1 VNVVVGLVVGV
12 VTVQFLRVGAAQM
25 LASPALAKRNYAD
38 RLVPTSGGI
47 LIVLAVLVIEA
58 GRAILGSLGVGG
70 APDLTIERSLVLFAV
85 FGFGLLGLIDDLL
98 GDGTTRGFKGHIT
111 ALLHGRITTGFLK
124 LFGGAGVA
132 VVLVATP
139 GFATGRRLLV
149 DAVLIALAANLGNLL
164 DRAPGRTIKA
174 ALIAYI
180 PLAIV
185 LGDGAVAVA
194 IAPAMGAAFGLLGD
208 DLRERLMLGDAGAN
222 VIGAVLGL
230 GVVLG
235 RGGVTRTTA
244 LVLLIMA
251 NVAAELVSFSSII
264 DRVPPLRWLDRLG
277 RRTDGPDTAAP
288 EGDQPGSQ
296 SGRS

>member
-1 VNVVVGLVVGV
+1 MSVIVGLLVGA
-12 VTVQFLRVGAAQM
+12 VTVQCLRLGAKDM
-25 LASPALAKRNYAD
+25 LSSPLLTRRNYRDAP
-38 RLVPTSGGI
+38 VPTAGGV

-58 GRAILGSLGVGG
+58 GRAVFGALGVGDDPG
-70 APDLTIERSLVLFAV
+70 LTVERTEVLFAV
-85 FGFGLLGLIDDLL
+85 FAFGLLGMIDDVL
-98 GDGTTRGFKGHIT
+98 GADSTTRGFRGHLS
-111 ALLHGRITTGFLK
+111 ALRRGNITTGFLK

-174 ALIAYI
+174 AMIAYV

-185 LGDGAVAVA
+185 LGTGVVGVA

-208 DLRERLMLGDAGAN
+208 DLRERLMLGDSGAN

-235 RGGVTRTTA
+235 RGEASRLTA
-244 LVLLIMA
+244 VIVLIIA
-251 NVAAELVSFSSII
+251 NVAAELVSFSRII
-264 DRVPPLRWLDRLG
+264 DRVPALRVLDRWG
-277 RRTDGPDTAAP
+277 QRA
-288 EGDQPGSQ
+288 
-296 SGRS
+296 

>member
-1 VNVVVGLVVGV
+1 MNVVVGLLVGV
-12 VTVQFLRVGAAQM
+12 VTVQFLRFGAAQM
-25 LASPALAKRNYAD
+25 LASPVLARKNYAD
-38 RLVPTSGGI
+38 RVVPTSGGI

-58 GRAILGSLGVGG
+58 GRAILGALGVGSE
-70 APDLTIERSLVLFAV
+70 PDLTIERSLVLFAV

-98 GDGTTRGFKGHIT
+98 GDGSARGFKGHLR
-111 ALLHGRITTGFLK
+111 ALSQGRITTGFLK

-174 ALIAYI
+174 ALIAYV

-208 DLRERLMLGDAGAN
+208 DLKERLMLGDAGAN

-235 RGGVTRTTA
+235 RGQVTRTTA
-244 LVLLIMA
+244 LVLLIVA
-251 NVAAELVSFSSII
+251 NVAAELVSFSAII

-277 RRTDGPDTAAP
+277 RREDDA
-288 EGDQPGSQ
+288 S
-296 SGRS
+296 